1 MRKFCQT
8 FFQLFISK
16 SYFLLNRSKMKR
28 CYLLFLLYL
37 CHCLSSDPVKK
48 KTRLPAVAARG
59 KIFVYKMRS
68 FVISVQ
74 IPCGSFPDNY
84 TA

>member
-1 MRKFCQT
+1 
-8 FFQLFISK
+8 
-16 SYFLLNRSKMKR
+16 MKR
-28 CYLLFLLYL
+28 FDLLFLLFL
-37 CHCLSSDPVKK
+37 FHGFSPDPVKK
-48 KTRLPAVAARG
+48 KTRLPALAAWG

-74 IPCGSFPDNY
+74 IPYGSFPDNY

>member
-1 MRKFCQT
+1 MKKFCQT

-16 SYFLLNRSKMKR
+16 SYFLLNRSKMKHFD
-28 CYLLFLLYL
+28 LLFLLYL
-37 CHCLSSDPVKK
+37 SHCLSSDPVKK
-48 KTRLPAVAARG
+48 KTRLPALAARG